1 MERINEE
8 QFIRTKEVPPPNN
21 LPVRGN
27 NFAPES
33 MLPAIT
39 DHEHSNLPA
48 IKEKEE
54 LVIIEKKLPAKI
66 KRKKNAEIQVENGKS
81 TQNDEREKIK
91 KEDVAPPKSPL
102 VEHANNKDRI
112 FISDEDKKKVPPI
125 IISNED
131 LSFPQKSKIRTIQP
145 SDHEKKLKT
154 NRIIPIEH
162 PDETKINLKHH
173 NQPLK
178 NNHEEKLIDPDDIQS
193 NFIDRLKQ
201 LGIN

>member
-66 KRKKNAEIQVENGKS
+66 KRI
-81 TQNDEREKIK
+81 IK
-91 KEDVAPPKSPL
+91 
-102 VEHANNKDRI
+102 KDRI

>member
-102 VEHANNKDRI
+102 VEHANNEERILKKDRI
-112 FISDEDKKKVPPI
+112 FISDEDMKKVPPI

-131 LSFPQKSKIRTIQP
+131 LSFP
-145 SDHEKKLKT
+145 
-154 NRIIPIEH
+154 
-162 PDETKINLKHH
+162 
-173 NQPLK
+173 
-178 NNHEEKLIDPDDIQS
+178 EKLIDPDDIQS